1 LFKSL
6 HAYLKEA
13 RSHEDI
19 ANLAQYLDRIDI
31 KLFEYDRRFEV
42 YGEDYVF
49 YDYHNPL
56 GYDSKFNSHFDM
68 IISDPPYLADECHIK
83 TGMTVR
89 KLGTEKHRLLI
100 CTGAVME
107 DLLAASLKVKLVS
120 FVPRHERN
128 LANEFKCYANYETLF
143 LNS

>member
-1 LFKSL
+1 MFRSSKATFNIACISCPTLFKSL

-19 ANLAQYLDRIDI
+19 ADLAQYLDRIDI
-31 KLFEYDRRFEV
+31 KLFEYDRRF
-42 YGEDYVF
+42 D
-49 YDYHNPL
+49 
-56 GYDSKFNSHFDM
+56 SHFDM